1 METKYVTAGKP
12 KKGGAVFRAP
22 VGTPLPTDTV
32 GELDEAFKELGYCSE
47 DGVTN
52 ANSPETD
59 KSKAWGGDTVL
70 NFQTEKSD
78 NFKFKLIEALN
89 PEVLKVVY
97 GDDNVTG
104 TLEEGITVKANA
116 ADPEE
121 YAWVFDMLL
130 KAAARKRIVIPRA
143 SVTEVGEIKYADNEP
158 VGYEVTI
165 SAVPDQG
172 GDTHHEYIKATKK
185 VAVNTVAKT

>member
-22 VGTPLPTDTV
+22 VDTPLPKDTT
-32 GELDEAFKELGYCSE
+32 EKLNEAFKELGYCSE

-59 KSKAWGGDTVL
+59 KAKAWGGDTVL
-70 NFQTEKSD
+70 NFQTEKAD
-78 NFKFKLIEALN
+78 TFKFKLIEAMN
-89 PEVLKVVY
+89 PEVLKVIY
-97 GDDNVTG
+97 GDKNVTG
-104 TLEEGITVKANA
+104 TLEEGIAIKANA
-116 ADPEE
+116 EDPEE

-130 KAAARKRIVIPRA
+130 KGGAAKRIVIPRA

-172 GDTHHEYIKATKK
+172 GDTHNEYIKATKT
-185 VAVNTVAKT
+185 VTVNTVAKT